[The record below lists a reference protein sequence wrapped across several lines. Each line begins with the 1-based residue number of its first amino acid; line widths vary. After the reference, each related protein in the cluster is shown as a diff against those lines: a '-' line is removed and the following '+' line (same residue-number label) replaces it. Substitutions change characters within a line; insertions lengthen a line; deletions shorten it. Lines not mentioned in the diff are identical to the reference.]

1 MPQYSSKGIN
11 RPCLIRMKGTGN
23 QKNKSLGPQKSTL
36 YQFEKVGPR
45 SEDQVA
51 EAQWAGTH
59 ENNRDSEFAI
69 PSFEK
74 GEWWLRLKMDHP
86 HNAIELI
93 ETYKRI
99 TGTSHCD
106 VTYQLDFSDPVVQK
120 RRLLLA

>member
-1 MPQYSSKGIN
+1 
-11 RPCLIRMKGTGN
+11 MKGTGN
-23 QKNKSLGPQKSTL
+23 QKKKNSGPQKSTL
-36 YQFEKVGPR
+36 YQFEKAGLR
-45 SEDQVA
+45 SEDPVL
-51 EAQWAGTH
+51 EGQWAETH
-59 ENNRDSEFAI
+59 ENNHDSKFANTA
-69 PSFEK
+69 FEN

-120 RRLLLA
+120 KRLLLA

>member
-1 MPQYSSKGIN
+1 MPQCSSKGIN

-23 QKNKSLGPQKSTL
+23 PNRKKSGPQKSTL
-36 YQFEKVGPR
+36 YQFEMGGHRGV
-45 SEDQVA
+45 DQVA
-51 EAQWAGTH
+51 EAQRTGTN
-59 ENNRDSEFAI
+59 ENNHNSEFAST
-69 PSFEK
+69 SFEN

-99 TGTSHCD
+99 TGTPHCD